1 MKWNRLAKAV
11 VALSVISTSVIPVTA
26 TQVHATSYQS
36 SDLKLSVSTNNSV
49 KGDKVKLLVTAV
61 NSQDE
66 EIQIQIPEGVSVV
79 EDSKSIAAEV
89 VIFDANSRILT
100 IKKGKRLDEKTPL
113 GTVPVE
119 VMFNQNGSYH
129 FKATSK
135 RQGMIYA
142 SDVQTVTVVDKNSEQ
157 EQLKPKAEEAVVE
170 KPKAEEAVV
179 EKPKVEEVVVEKPKA
194 EEAVVEKPKAEEA
207 VVEKPKVEEV
217 VVEKPKAEEAV
228 VEKPKAEE
236 AVVEKPKAEEAVVE
250 KPKAEEAV
258 VEKPKAE
265 EAVVEKPKA
274 EEAVVEEPKIVES
287 ETNEQQIQYAPG
299 QEISV
304 SNWDEFRAAYTND
317 AISKINLTGDIVYES
332 GAINTYRLTRGL
344 EINGNGKTLDLKSQS
359 IILGSPVN
367 SQDNLIHIH
376 DAILSN
382 TRDMAFVDV
391 NASWAT
397 SAKWKYRF
405 GNIKTTPTVQRLATA
420 TYGEITIYGNMDIDT
435 RAENFYVGSLI
446 MEPGTN
452 YVGNV
457 NYFNYSVFWYNL
469 AARPGDTGQS
479 KEFTVGRNSKVRLSQ
494 TQTSGTTFPAVYS
507 YYKDMTIEENAIFNV
522 AMPGNA
528 VRFDQQYSSFTAKK
542 GSIVNLTS
550 KQRSGSVVNYNNSN
564 TYLKVEPGAYFYT
577 IGVSREPLIN
587 LNRGTSNLLL
597 LDSPAQYDIR
607 NLDEN
612 SSSTAVDNGSNGEV
626 RINNS
631 DIDLWKMKTDVLG
644 PSTFTYANV
653 DYLSATS
660 QSVKSSNVDLKS
672 KFSVNNFRRISGMNQ
687 IPTVEFVEEVTDAN
701 LTVKLRVKIGE
712 VPDNNGADKNGDV
725 NYIPVYASRDQ
736 AKVTIVN
743 DENSEVKEVSTD
755 ENGYATYKV
764 DAFYKAGTKL
774 TATVERGPHKG
785 KKGVEMIV
793 RDVTPPNLA
802 QLKGKV
808 TNGAK
813 VIRGINAEIGSYITY
828 SINGKP
834 TFIEAPV
841 KEDGTWE
848 LKAPN
853 EKLQIG
859 DKLQFFLTDE
869 NGNKNPI
876 QDTKYLDAIF
886 KAGTIVY
893 VEGGYL
899 NLVSAPTTLSF
910 GDDLKISSKDE
921 TYPLQQMDNKLS
933 VSDERA
939 ERSPWTLTGKMIK
952 VLENE
957 KGFTLPEAI
966 VYTHKGKNMNLN
978 ENTINIYENI
988 SGNEGTIDI
997 SENWLSNKEGLS
1009 LHVKAGEARV
1019 GSYSGK
1025 IQWTLQDTPANE

>member
-1 MKWNRLAKAV
+1 MKWNHLAKAV
-11 VALSVISTSVIPVTA
+11 VAWSVISTSVIPVTA
-26 TQVHATSYQS
+26 TQVHAESYQS

-49 KGDKVKLLVTAV
+49 KDDKVKLLVTAV

-89 VIFDANSRILT
+89 VVFDTNGRILT

-119 VMFNQNGSYH
+119 VMVNQKGSYH
-129 FKATSK
+129 FKATSN
-135 RQGMIYA
+135 RQGMIYT

-157 EQLKPKAEEAVVE
+157 EQLKVQEKALKEEEPKAEEAVEEEPKAEGVVE
-170 KPKAEEAVV
+170 EEPKAEEAV
-179 EKPKVEEVVVEKPKA
+179 EEEPKA
-194 EEAVVEKPKAEEA
+194 EEAV
-207 VVEKPKVEEV
+207 
-217 VVEKPKAEEAV
+217 
-228 VEKPKAEE
+228 
-236 AVVEKPKAEEAVVE
+236 
-250 KPKAEEAV
+250 
-258 VEKPKAE
+258 
-265 EAVVEKPKA
+265 
-274 EEAVVEEPKIVES
+274 S
-287 ETNEQQIQYAPG
+287 SEQQVQHAPG
-299 QEISV
+299 QEVSV
-304 SNWDEFRAAYTND
+304 SNWNEFQDAYTND
-317 AISKINLTGDIVYES
+317 AVSKINLTGNIVYTS
-332 GAINTYRLTRGL
+332 GSILNYRLTRSL
-344 EINGNGKTLDLKSQS
+344 EINGNGHTLDLKNQS
-359 IILGSPVN
+359 IILGNPTIASE
-367 SQDNLIHIH
+367 NLIHIH

-382 TRDMAFVDV
+382 SRDMAFVDV
-391 NASWAT
+391 NSSWST

-405 GNIKTTPTVQRLATA
+405 GNIKTNPTVQRLATA
-420 TYGEITIYGNMDIDT
+420 TYAEVTIYGNMDIDT
-435 RAENFYVGSLI
+435 RAENFYVGSVI

-494 TQTSGTTFPAVYS
+494 TQTLGTTFPAVYS
-507 YYKDMTIEENAIFNV
+507 YYKDITIEENAIFNV

-550 KQRSGSVVNYNNSN
+550 KQKSGSVVNYNNSN

-587 LNRGTSNLLL
+587 LNRGTNNLLI

-612 SSSTAVDNGSNGEV
+612 SNSTAVDNGSNGEV

-631 DIDLWKMKTDVLG
+631 DIDLWKMGTNVLG
-644 PSTFTYANV
+644 PSTLTYANIG
-653 DYLSATS
+653 YLSATN
-660 QSVKSSNVDLKS
+660 QAVKSSNADLQS
-672 KFSVNNFRRISGMNQ
+672 KFSTKNFRRISGMNQ
-687 IPTVEFVEEVTDAN
+687 TPTVEFTEEVTDAD

-712 VPDNNGADKNGDV
+712 VPDNNGADKDGNV
-725 NYIPVYASRDQ
+725 NYIPVYASKDQ
-736 AKVTIVN
+736 AKVTIFN
-743 DENSEVKEVSTD
+743 DENSEVKEISTD

-785 KKGVEMIV
+785 KESVETTV
-793 RDVTPPNLA
+793 RDVTPPNPA
-802 QLKGKV
+802 ELKDKV
-808 TNGAK
+808 TNGTK
-813 VIRGINAEIGSYITY
+813 VIRGKNAEVGSHITY
-828 SINGKP
+828 SINDKP

-841 KEDGTWE
+841 NEDGTWE
-848 LKAPN
+848 LKALN
-853 EKLQIG
+853 KKLQIG

-869 NGNKNPI
+869 HGNKNPI

-966 VYTHKGKNMNLN
+966 VYTYKGKTMTLS
-978 ENTINIYENI
+978 ENTINIYENT

-997 SENWLSNKEGLS
+997 SENWLSDKEGLS
-1009 LHVKAGEARV
+1009 LHVKAGEAKV

>member
-1 MKWNRLAKAV
+1 MKWNHLAKAV
-11 VALSVISTSVIPVTA
+11 VAWSVISTSVIPVTA
-26 TQVHATSYQS
+26 TQVHAESYQS

-49 KGDKVKLLVTAV
+49 KDDKVKLLVTAV

-89 VIFDANSRILT
+89 VVFDTNSRILT

-119 VMFNQNGSYH
+119 VMVNQKGSYH
-129 FKATSK
+129 FKATSN
-135 RQGMIYA
+135 RQGMIYT

-157 EQLKPKAEEAVVE
+157 EQLKVQEKALKEEEPKAEEAVE
-170 KPKAEEAVV
+170 EEPKAEEAV
-179 EKPKVEEVVVEKPKA
+179 EEEPKA
-194 EEAVVEKPKAEEA
+194 EEAVEEEPKAEEA
-207 VVEKPKVEEV
+207 VEEEPKAEGVVEEEPKAEG
-217 VVEKPKAEEAV
+217 VVEEEPKAEEAV
-228 VEKPKAEE
+228 EEEPKAEE
-236 AVVEKPKAEEAVVE
+236 AV
-250 KPKAEEAV
+250 
-258 VEKPKAE
+258 
-265 EAVVEKPKA
+265 
-274 EEAVVEEPKIVES
+274 S
-287 ETNEQQIQYAPG
+287 SEQQVQHAPG
-299 QEISV
+299 QEVSV
-304 SNWDEFRAAYTND
+304 SNWNEFQDAYTND
-317 AISKINLTGDIVYES
+317 AVSKINLTGNIVYTS
-332 GAINTYRLTRGL
+332 GSILNYRLTRSL
-344 EINGNGKTLDLKSQS
+344 EINGNGHTLDLKNQS
-359 IILGSPVN
+359 IILGNPTIASE
-367 SQDNLIHIH
+367 NLIHIH

-382 TRDMAFVDV
+382 SRDMAFVDV
-391 NASWAT
+391 NSSWST

-405 GNIKTTPTVQRLATA
+405 GNIKTNPTVQRLATA
-420 TYGEITIYGNMDIDT
+420 TYAEVTIYGNMDIDT
-435 RAENFYVGSLI
+435 RAENFYVGSVI

-494 TQTSGTTFPAVYS
+494 TQTLGTTFPAVYS
-507 YYKDMTIEENAIFNV
+507 YYKDITIEENAIFNV

-550 KQRSGSVVNYNNSN
+550 KQKSGSVVNYNNSN

-587 LNRGTSNLLL
+587 LNRGTNNLLI

-612 SSSTAVDNGSNGEV
+612 SNSTAVDNGSNGEV

-631 DIDLWKMKTDVLG
+631 DIDLWKMGTNVLG
-644 PSTFTYANV
+644 PSTLTYANIG
-653 DYLSATS
+653 YLSATN
-660 QSVKSSNVDLKS
+660 QAVKSSNADLQS
-672 KFSVNNFRRISGMNQ
+672 KFSTKNFRRISGMNQ
-687 IPTVEFVEEVTDAN
+687 TPTVEFTEEVTDAD

-712 VPDNNGADKNGDV
+712 VPDNNGADKDGNV
-725 NYIPVYASRDQ
+725 NYIPVYASKDQ
-736 AKVTIVN
+736 AKVTIFN
-743 DENSEVKEVSTD
+743 DENSEVKEISTD

-785 KKGVEMIV
+785 KESVETTV
-793 RDVTPPNLA
+793 RDVTPPNPA
-802 QLKGKV
+802 ELKDKV
-808 TNGAK
+808 TNGTK
-813 VIRGINAEIGSYITY
+813 VIRGKNAEVGSHITY
-828 SINGKP
+828 SINDKP

-841 KEDGTWE
+841 NEDGTWE

-853 EKLQIG
+853 KKLQIG

-869 NGNKNPI
+869 HGNKNPI

-966 VYTHKGKNMNLN
+966 VYTHKGTTMTLS
-978 ENTINIYENI
+978 ENTINIYENT

-997 SENWLSNKEGLS
+997 SENWLSDKEGLS
-1009 LHVKAGEARV
+1009 LHVKAGEAKV

>member
-26 TQVHATSYQS
+26 TQVHAESYQS

-49 KGDKVKLLVTAV
+49 KDDKVKLLVTTV

-89 VIFDANSRILT
+89 VVFDTNSRILT

-129 FKATSK
+129 FKATSN
-135 RQGMIYA
+135 RQGMIYT
-142 SDVQTVTVVDKNSEQ
+142 SDAQTVTVVDKNSEHEQFKVQ
-157 EQLKPKAEEAVVE
+157 EKALKEEE
-170 KPKAEEAVV
+170 Q
-179 EKPKVEEVVVEKPKA
+179 
-194 EEAVVEKPKAEEA
+194 
-207 VVEKPKVEEV
+207 
-217 VVEKPKAEEAV
+217 
-228 VEKPKAEE
+228 
-236 AVVEKPKAEEAVVE
+236 
-250 KPKAEEAV
+250 
-258 VEKPKAE
+258 
-265 EAVVEKPKA
+265 PKA
-274 EEAVVEEPKIVES
+274 EEAVVEEPKTEEAVVEEPKTEEAVVEEPKAEEAVVEEPKAEEAVVEEQKAEEAVVEEQKAEEAAVEEQKVK
-287 ETNEQQIQYAPG
+287 ETEINEQQVQYAPG
-299 QEISV
+299 QEANV
-304 SNWDEFRAAYTND
+304 SNWNEFRDAYTND
-317 AISKINLTGDIVYES
+317 AVSKINLTGDIAYES
-332 GAINTYRLTRGL
+332 GAFTTYKLTRGL
-344 EINGNGKTLDLKSQS
+344 EINGNGHTLDLKNQS
-359 IILGSPVN
+359 IMLGNPAN
-367 SQDNLIHIH
+367 AQDNVIHIH

-382 TRDMAFVDV
+382 TRDWAFVDV
-391 NASWAT
+391 YPYWSI

-420 TYGEITIYGNMDIDT
+420 TYAEVTIYGNMDIDT
-435 RAENFYVGSLI
+435 RAENFYVGSVI

-494 TQTSGTTFPAVYS
+494 TQTLGTTFPAVYS
-507 YYKDMTIEENAIFNV
+507 YYKDITIEENAIFNV

-550 KQRSGSVVNYNNSN
+550 KQKSGSVVNYNNSN

-587 LNRGTSNLLL
+587 LNRGTNNLLI

-612 SSSTAVDNGSNGEV
+612 SNSTAVDNGSNGEV

-631 DIDLWKMKTDVLG
+631 DIDLWKMGTNVLG
-644 PSTFTYANV
+644 PSTLTYANIG
-653 DYLSATS
+653 YLSATN
-660 QSVKSSNVDLKS
+660 QAVKSSNADLQS
-672 KFSVNNFRRISGMNQ
+672 KFSTKNFRRISGMNQ
-687 IPTVEFVEEVTDAN
+687 TPTVEFTEEVTDAD

-712 VPDNNGADKNGDV
+712 VPDNNGADKDGNV
-725 NYIPVYASRDQ
+725 NYIPVYASKDQ
-736 AKVTIVN
+736 AKVTIFN
-743 DENSEVKEVSTD
+743 DENSEVKEISTD

-785 KKGVEMIV
+785 KESVETTV
-793 RDVTPPNLA
+793 RDVTPPNPA
-802 QLKGKV
+802 ELKDKV
-808 TNGAK
+808 TNGTK
-813 VIRGINAEIGSYITY
+813 VIRGKNAEVGSHITY
-828 SINGKP
+828 SINDKP

-841 KEDGTWE
+841 NEDGTWE
-848 LKAPN
+848 LKALN
-853 EKLQIG
+853 KKLQIG

-869 NGNKNPI
+869 HGNKNPI

-966 VYTHKGKNMNLN
+966 VYTYKGKTMTLS
-978 ENTINIYENI
+978 ENTINIYENT

-997 SENWLSNKEGLS
+997 SENWLSDKEGLS
-1009 LHVKAGEARV
+1009 LHVKAGEAKV

>member
-26 TQVHATSYQS
+26 TQVHAASYQS
-36 SDLKLSVSTNNSV
+36 SDLKLTVSTNNSV
-49 KGDKVKLLVTAV
+49 KDDKVKLLVTAV

-79 EDSKSIAAEV
+79 EDSKSIATEV
-89 VIFDANSRILT
+89 VVFDTNSRILT

-113 GTVPVE
+113 ATVPVE

-129 FKATSK
+129 FKAISK
-135 RQGMIYA
+135 RQGMIYT
-142 SDVQTVTVVDKNSEQ
+142 SNVQTVTVVDKNSEQ
-157 EQLKPKAEEAVVE
+157 EQLKVQEKALKEE
-170 KPKAEEAVV
+170 
-179 EKPKVEEVVVEKPKA
+179 EKPKA
-194 EEAVVEKPKAEEA
+194 EEAVVEKPKAEEV
-207 VVEKPKVEEV
+207 VVEKPKAEEV
-217 VVEKPKAEEAV
+217 VVEKPKAEEEV
-228 VEKPKAEE
+228 
-236 AVVEKPKAEEAVVE
+236 
-250 KPKAEEAV
+250 
-258 VEKPKAE
+258 
-265 EAVVEKPKA
+265 
-274 EEAVVEEPKIVES
+274 S
-287 ETNEQQIQYAPG
+287 SEQQVQHAPG
-299 QEISV
+299 QEVSV
-304 SNWDEFRAAYTND
+304 SNWNEFQDAYTNG
-317 AISKINLTGDIVYES
+317 AVSKINLTGNIVYTS
-332 GAINTYRLTRGL
+332 GGILNYRLTRSL
-344 EINGNGKTLDLKSQS
+344 EINGNGHTLDLKSQS
-359 IILGSPVN
+359 IILGNPNIASE
-367 SQDNLIHIH
+367 NLIHIH
-376 DAILSN
+376 DATLSN

-391 NASWAT
+391 NSAWNV

-420 TYGEITIYGNMDIDT
+420 TYAEVTIYGNMDIDT
-435 RAENFYVGSLI
+435 RAENFYVGSVI

-469 AARPGDTGQS
+469 AASPGDTGQS
-479 KEFTVGRNSKVRLSQ
+479 KEFTVGRDSKVRLSQ

-507 YYKDMTIEENAIFNV
+507 YYKDITIEENAIFNV

-550 KQRSGSVVNYNNSN
+550 KQKSGSVVNYNNSN

-587 LNRGTSNLLL
+587 LNRGTNNLLI

-612 SSSTAVDNGSNGEV
+612 NSSTAVDNGSNGEV

-644 PSTFTYANV
+644 PSTLTYANV
-653 DYLSATS
+653 GYLSATS
-660 QSVKSSNVDLKS
+660 QSVKSSNADLQS
-672 KFSVNNFRRISGMNQ
+672 EFSTKNFRRISGMNQ
-687 IPTVEFVEEVTDAN
+687 TPTVEFTEEVTDAG

-712 VPDNNGADKNGDV
+712 VPDNNGADKDGNV
-725 NYIPVYASRDQ
+725 NYIPVYASKDQ
-736 AKVTIVN
+736 AKVKIIN
-743 DENSEVKEVSTD
+743 DQNAEIKEVSTD

-764 DAFYKAGTKL
+764 DKFYKAGTKL
-774 TATVERGPHKG
+774 IATVERGPHKG
-785 KKGVEMIV
+785 KESAETIV

-802 QLKGKV
+802 ELKGKV
-808 TNGAK
+808 TNGTNL
-813 VIRGINAEIGSYITY
+813 IRGINAEIGSHITY
-828 SINGKP
+828 SINDKP

-853 EKLQIG
+853 KKLQIG

-869 NGNKNPI
+869 HGNKNPI

-952 VLENE
+952 VLKNE

-966 VYTHKGKNMNLN
+966 VYTHKGKTMTLS
-978 ENTINIYENI
+978 ENTINIYENT

-997 SENWLSNKEGLS
+997 SENWLSDKEGLS
-1009 LHVKAGEARV
+1009 LHVKAGEAKV

>member
-1 MKWNRLAKAV
+1 MKWNHLAKAV
-11 VALSVISTSVIPVTA
+11 VAWSVISTSVIPVTA
-26 TQVHATSYQS
+26 TQVHAESYQS

-49 KGDKVKLLVTAV
+49 KDDKVKLLVTAV

-89 VIFDANSRILT
+89 VVFDTNSRILT

-119 VMFNQNGSYH
+119 VMVNQKGSYH
-129 FKATSK
+129 FKATSN
-135 RQGMIYA
+135 RQGMIYT

-157 EQLKPKAEEAVVE
+157 EQLKVQEKALKEEEPKAEEAVE
-170 KPKAEEAVV
+170 EEPKAEEAV
-179 EKPKVEEVVVEKPKA
+179 
-194 EEAVVEKPKAEEA
+194 
-207 VVEKPKVEEV
+207 
-217 VVEKPKAEEAV
+217 
-228 VEKPKAEE
+228 
-236 AVVEKPKAEEAVVE
+236 
-250 KPKAEEAV
+250 
-258 VEKPKAE
+258 
-265 EAVVEKPKA
+265 
-274 EEAVVEEPKIVES
+274 S
-287 ETNEQQIQYAPG
+287 SEQQVQHAPG
-299 QEISV
+299 QEVSV
-304 SNWDEFRAAYTND
+304 SNWNEFQDAYTND
-317 AISKINLTGDIVYES
+317 AVSKINLTGNIVYTS
-332 GAINTYRLTRGL
+332 GSILNYRLTRSL
-344 EINGNGKTLDLKSQS
+344 EINGNGHTLDLKNQS
-359 IILGSPVN
+359 IILGNPTIASE
-367 SQDNLIHIH
+367 NLIHIH

-382 TRDMAFVDV
+382 SRDMAFVDV
-391 NASWAT
+391 NSSWST

-405 GNIKTTPTVQRLATA
+405 GNIKTNPTVQRLATA
-420 TYGEITIYGNMDIDT
+420 TYAEVTIYGNMDIDT
-435 RAENFYVGSLI
+435 RAENFYVGSVI

-494 TQTSGTTFPAVYS
+494 TQTLGTTFPAVYS
-507 YYKDMTIEENAIFNV
+507 YYKDITIEENAIFNV

-550 KQRSGSVVNYNNSN
+550 KQKSGSVVNYNNSN

-587 LNRGTSNLLL
+587 LNRGTNNLLI

-612 SSSTAVDNGSNGEV
+612 SNSTAVDNGSNGEV

-631 DIDLWKMKTDVLG
+631 DIDLWKMGTNVLG
-644 PSTFTYANV
+644 PSTLTYANIG
-653 DYLSATS
+653 YLSATN
-660 QSVKSSNVDLKS
+660 QAVKSSNADLQS
-672 KFSVNNFRRISGMNQ
+672 KFSTKNFRRISGMNQ
-687 IPTVEFVEEVTDAN
+687 TPTVEFTEEVTDAD

-712 VPDNNGADKNGDV
+712 VPDNNGADKDGNV
-725 NYIPVYASRDQ
+725 NYIPVYASKDQ
-736 AKVTIVN
+736 AKVTIFN
-743 DENSEVKEVSTD
+743 DENSEVKEISTD

-785 KKGVEMIV
+785 KESVETTV
-793 RDVTPPNLA
+793 RDVTPPNPA
-802 QLKGKV
+802 ELKDKV
-808 TNGAK
+808 TNGTK
-813 VIRGINAEIGSYITY
+813 VIRGKNAEVGSHITY
-828 SINGKP
+828 SINDKP

-841 KEDGTWE
+841 NEDGTWE
-848 LKAPN
+848 LKALN
-853 EKLQIG
+853 KKLQIG

-869 NGNKNPI
+869 HGNKNPI

-966 VYTHKGKNMNLN
+966 VYTYKGKTMTLS
-978 ENTINIYENI
+978 ENTINIYENT

-997 SENWLSNKEGLS
+997 SENWLSDKEGLS
-1009 LHVKAGEARV
+1009 LHVKAGEAKV

>member
-1 MKWNRLAKAV
+1 MKWNHLAKAV
-11 VALSVISTSVIPVTA
+11 VAWSVISTSVIPVTA
-26 TQVHATSYQS
+26 TQVHAESYQS

-49 KGDKVKLLVTAV
+49 KDDKVKLLVTAV

-89 VIFDANSRILT
+89 VVFDTNSRILT

-119 VMFNQNGSYH
+119 VMVNQKGSYH
-129 FKATSK
+129 FKATSN
-135 RQGMIYA
+135 RQGMIYT

-157 EQLKPKAEEAVVE
+157 EQLKVQEKALKEEEPKAEEAVEEEPKAEGVVE
-170 KPKAEEAVV
+170 EEPKAEGVVEEEPKAEGVVEEEPKAEGVVEEEPKAEGVVEEEPKAEEAV
-179 EKPKVEEVVVEKPKA
+179 EEEPKA
-194 EEAVVEKPKAEEA
+194 EEAV
-207 VVEKPKVEEV
+207 
-217 VVEKPKAEEAV
+217 
-228 VEKPKAEE
+228 
-236 AVVEKPKAEEAVVE
+236 
-250 KPKAEEAV
+250 
-258 VEKPKAE
+258 
-265 EAVVEKPKA
+265 
-274 EEAVVEEPKIVES
+274 S
-287 ETNEQQIQYAPG
+287 SEQQVQHAPG
-299 QEISV
+299 QEVSV
-304 SNWDEFRAAYTND
+304 SNWNEFQDAYTND
-317 AISKINLTGDIVYES
+317 AVSKINLTGNIVYTS
-332 GAINTYRLTRGL
+332 GSILNYRLTRSL
-344 EINGNGKTLDLKSQS
+344 EINGNGHTLDLKNQS
-359 IILGSPVN
+359 IILGNPTIASE
-367 SQDNLIHIH
+367 NLIHIH

-382 TRDMAFVDV
+382 SRDMAFVDV
-391 NASWAT
+391 NSSWST

-405 GNIKTTPTVQRLATA
+405 GNIKTNPTVQRLATA
-420 TYGEITIYGNMDIDT
+420 TYAEVTIYGNMDIDT
-435 RAENFYVGSLI
+435 RAENFYVGSVI

-494 TQTSGTTFPAVYS
+494 TQTLGTTFPAVYS
-507 YYKDMTIEENAIFNV
+507 YYKDITIEENAIFNV

-550 KQRSGSVVNYNNSN
+550 KQKSGSVVNYNNSN

-587 LNRGTSNLLL
+587 LNRGTNNLLI

-612 SSSTAVDNGSNGEV
+612 SNSTAVDNGSNGEV

-631 DIDLWKMKTDVLG
+631 DIDLWKMGTNVLG
-644 PSTFTYANV
+644 PSTLTYANIG
-653 DYLSATS
+653 YLSATN
-660 QSVKSSNVDLKS
+660 QAVKSSNADLQS
-672 KFSVNNFRRISGMNQ
+672 KFSTKNFRRISGMNQ
-687 IPTVEFVEEVTDAN
+687 TPTVEFTEEVTDAD

-712 VPDNNGADKNGDV
+712 VPDNNGADKDGNV
-725 NYIPVYASRDQ
+725 NYIPVYASKDQ
-736 AKVTIVN
+736 AKVTIFN
-743 DENSEVKEVSTD
+743 DENSEVKEISTD

-785 KKGVEMIV
+785 KESVETTV
-793 RDVTPPNLA
+793 RDVTPPNPA
-802 QLKGKV
+802 ELKDKV
-808 TNGAK
+808 TNGTK
-813 VIRGINAEIGSYITY
+813 VIRGKNAEVGSHITY
-828 SINGKP
+828 SINDKP

-841 KEDGTWE
+841 NEDGTWE
-848 LKAPN
+848 LKALN
-853 EKLQIG
+853 KKLQIG

-869 NGNKNPI
+869 HGNKNPI

-966 VYTHKGKNMNLN
+966 VYTYKGKTMTLS
-978 ENTINIYENI
+978 ENTINIYENT

-997 SENWLSNKEGLS
+997 SENWLSDKEGLS
-1009 LHVKAGEARV
+1009 LHVKAGEAKV

>member
-1 MKWNRLAKAV
+1 MKWSRLAKTI

-36 SDLKLSVSTNNSV
+36 SDLKLMVSTNNSV
-49 KGDKVKLLVTAV
+49 KNDKAKLFVTAV

-66 EIQIQIPEGVSVV
+66 EIQIQIPEGVSVI
-79 EDSKSIAAEV
+79 EDNQKTSAEV
-89 VIFDANSRILT
+89 VTFDSNSRTLT
-100 IKKGKRLDEKTPL
+100 IKKGERLDEKTPL
-113 GTVPVE
+113 GTVSVE
-119 VMFNQNGSYH
+119 VMLNQDGTYQ

-135 RQGMIYA
+135 RQGMTYV
-142 SDVQTVTVVDKNSEQ
+142 SDVQTVTVADKTSEQ
-157 EQLKPKAEEAVVE
+157 AQLQAQEKVLKKAVVE
-170 KPKAEEAVV
+170 KPKAEEAV
-179 EKPKVEEVVVEKPKA
+179 A
-194 EEAVVEKPKAEEA
+194 
-207 VVEKPKVEEV
+207 
-217 VVEKPKAEEAV
+217 
-228 VEKPKAEE
+228 
-236 AVVEKPKAEEAVVE
+236 
-250 KPKAEEAV
+250 
-258 VEKPKAE
+258 
-265 EAVVEKPKA
+265 EKPKA
-274 EEAVVEEPKIVES
+274 EEAVVEEAKVLEA
-287 ETNEQQIQYAPG
+287 ENNEQQVQYAPG
-299 QEISV
+299 QEVSV
-304 SNWDEFRAAYTND
+304 SNWNEFRDAFTND
-317 AISKINLTGDIVYES
+317 AVSKINLTGDIVYAS
-332 GAINTYRLTRGL
+332 GTLNRLTRSL
-344 EINGNGKTLDLKSQS
+344 EINGNGHTLDLKNQS

-367 SQDNLIHIH
+367 PQDNVIHIH

-391 NASWAT
+391 NASWST

-420 TYGEITIYGNMDIDT
+420 TYGEITVYGNMDIDT

-452 YVGNV
+452 YIGNV

-469 AARPGDTGQS
+469 AARSGDTGES
-479 KEFTVGRNSKVRLSQ
+479 REFTVGRDSKVRLSQ

-507 YYKDMTIEENAIFNV
+507 YYKDITIDENAVFNV

-587 LNRGTSNLLL
+587 LNRGTNNLLL

-612 SSSTAVDNGSNGEV
+612 SNSTAVDNGSNGEV

-631 DIDLWKMKTDVLG
+631 DIDLWNMGTNVLG
-644 PSTFTYANV
+644 PSTLTYASV
-653 DYLSATS
+653 GYLSATS
-660 QSVKSSNVDLKS
+660 QSVTSSNADLQS
-672 KFSVNNFRRISGMNQ
+672 KFSTQNFRRISGMNQ
-687 IPTVEFVEEVTDAN
+687 TPTVEFTEEVTDAN

-712 VPDNNGADKNGDV
+712 VPDNNGADKDGNV
-725 NYIPVYASRDQ
+725 KYIPVYASKDQ
-736 AKVTIVN
+736 AKVRITN
-743 DENSEVKEVSTD
+743 DQNSEIKEVSTD

-785 KKGVEMIV
+785 KESTEATV
-793 RDVTPPNLA
+793 RDVTPPNPA
-802 QLKGKV
+802 ELKEKV
-808 TNGAK
+808 TNGTK
-813 VIRGINAEIGSYITY
+813 VIRGKNAEIGSNITY
-828 SINGKP
+828 SINDQP
-834 TFIEAPV
+834 TFIESPV

-848 LKAPN
+848 LTVPST
-853 EKLQIG
+853 KLQIG
-859 DKLQFFLTDE
+859 DKVQFFLTDE
-869 NGNKNPI
+869 YGNKNPI
-876 QDTKYLDAIF
+876 KDTKYLDAIF

-899 NLVSAPTTLSF
+899 NLISAPSTVSF

-921 TYPLQQMDNKLS
+921 TYSLKQLDKALS

-939 ERSPWTLTGKMIK
+939 ERSPWTLTGKMVK

-957 KGFTLPEAI
+957 KGYKLPNAI
-966 VYTHKGKNMNLN
+966 VYKHEGQSMILN
-978 ENTINIYENI
+978 ENTINIYENT
-988 SGNEGTIDI
+988 SGNEGTINI
-997 SENWLSNKEGLS
+997 SENWVSDEEGLF

-1025 IQWTLQDTPANE
+1025 IQWTLQDTPGNE